1 MSRRPPPP
9 HVTDHA
15 VLRYIERAHGVDVEA
30 IRDHI
35 AETARIG
42 VEHGAKAV
50 ITGHVKF
57 IIENGRVIACYR
69 RNWYGGYDKPAGGA
83 TE

>member
-9 HVTDHA
+9 EVTDHA

-30 IRDHI
+30 IRAHI

-42 VEHGAKAV
+42 VEHRAKAV
-50 ITGHVKF
+50 ISGGVKF
-57 IIENGRVIACYR
+57 ILKGGRVITCYR
-69 RNWYGGYDKPAGGA
+69 RGWYGCYDTSDGGGQP
-83 TE
+83 